1 MSDLIDLIK
10 ELQQKN
16 PELLKGL
23 GEAAKVGLQK
33 DKMILYDLFIKDHAA
48 LLSKHKNTDIY
59 NVLDNI
65 LVRHENSR
73 LDINW
78 NRGEYIYRIVVS
90 RRKRQKEKKVT
101 KLKIQ
106 ENNNGETETG
116 IKNESAV
123 NN

>member
-90 RRKRQKEKKVT
+90 RRKRQEEKKVT